1 MLLVI
6 KNVLD
11 KNQLKVMAKLL
22 QDAEFATGI
31 QSAGKEAA
39 RVKNNLELSQQTRTE
54 EVLHQQLNQMLMPSL
69 LQHSNYQNSVY
80 PLKVATPFY
89 VRYDKGMHYDF
100 HVDDPI
106 MGAAANPQER
116 YRSDVSTTVFLN
128 DDYTG
133 GELIIKT
140 STGEVSIKAQ
150 AGDAV
155 VYSSH
160 YLHKVN
166 EVTSGSRMVAV
177 TWAQSMVKDSA
188 KREMLYE
195 LSQARDSLLATN
207 DSLDESSNAESTLA
221 RSQISNVYTNLLRRW
236 SDL

>member
-69 LQHSNYQNSVY
+69 LQHSDYQNSVY

-140 STGEVSIKAQ
+140 STGEVSIKA
-150 AGDAV
+150 
-155 VYSSH
+155 
-160 YLHKVN
+160 L
-166 EVTSGSRMVAV
+166 VAV

-207 DSLDESSNAESTLA
+207 DSIDESSNAESTLA

>member
-11 KNQLKVMAKLL
+11 QNQLKVISRLL
-22 QDAEFATGI
+22 EDAEFIDGK
-31 QSAGKEAA
+31 QSAGKEAST
-39 RVKNNLELSQQTRTE
+39 VKHNLELSQETRTG
-54 EVLHQQLNQMLMPSL
+54 EVLHHQLNQMLMPSL
-69 LQHSNYQNSVY
+69 IKHPKYQNSVY

-89 VRYDKGMHYDF
+89 VRYDKGMQYGF

-106 MGAAANPQER
+106 MGSAEASLQER

-128 DDYTG
+128 DDYQG
-133 GELIIKT
+133 GELVISTAAGEQVIK
-140 STGEVSIKAQ
+140 GN

-155 VYSSH
+155 IYSSNS
-160 YLHKVN
+160 LHKVN
-166 EVTSGSRMVAV
+166 EISSGVRLAAI

-195 LSQARDSLLATN
+195 LSQARDSLLNTEDLN
-207 DSLDESSNAESTLA
+207 DYAIKA
-221 RSQISNVYTNLLRRW
+221 RSQVSNVYVNLLRRW